1 VPADQVTASMN
12 SGGNTT
18 VNSPTTLG
26 NVKSTLAPTTSVGT
40 PTTVA
45 PITAA
50 AAQTLA
56 DSPAG
61 NNAATVKDVL
71 NAGWNLQTNA
81 TATDFV
87 KPYDTVNFKD
97 GANTKVVS
105 TTDGAT
111 SNIQVNVTG
120 LPVQYT
126 TTAGV
131 PVTKVGNTYYE
142 IGADGNPDTT
152 KPVADPTTLKAQVIN
167 PTAAPNVTGTPTVL
181 GNVNSGLAPYTA
193 AEVGGTTGVPA
204 KAQGLI
210 NLDNAAVPN
219 NNVATVGDL
228 RNMGWVV
235 STTGNG
241 YEEQVKNANQ
251 VDFVG
256 INGTEVTGKTVNG
269 VRTVEINA
277 AKVINSN
284 VVTGSPTIKVTAQDV
299 IDPVTG
305 KPKVDSLGNP
315 IKNFNVSAN
324 TTPLVVSTAPT
335 AANNN
340 TPAGKVE
347 TPDNPSALATAGDIA
362 NAINNSGFN
371 VTSGAIEGGVVSGT
385 STQLVNPS
393 ETVKFQAGKNMVLT
407 QEGNTF
413 TYAVSDTPVFKTVQA
428 TDGVTIGAGKTAVNM
443 TPATTTAPVTGAAP
457 INAVNMN
464 GSTFTGLAPNLP
476 NTYSST
482 TDLAG
487 NPVVPTTAQTA
498 PVVTATQM
506 GNAASL
512 GDVLNAG
519 WNLQNN
525 GTARDFVKPYDTVN
539 FVNGKGT
546 VANVTTSADGKN
558 NDVKVNV
565 DYSNLTVNVGG
576 NKVAIVDNGDG
587 TFTYNLPAAGGNGG
601 SGINVN
607 GGTTNAGTTTPTGT
621 GTTLINGQGTSVSVN
636 PTTGVIKVDSP
647 LAYKNNVN
655 TADTSTPTDT
665 VNLVGAKPVQ
675 MNNLA
680 SGVRTNGAEPAVGVA
695 RAQAIKTA
703 SGDALNNAANIGDI
717 QSAAKA
723 ATAEVK
729 SSDNSVSVDTTYG
742 ANGQPIYDVKVN
754 TAGLINQ
761 INQQLGDVAEDARAG
776 TSAAM
781 AMASLPQA
789 YIPGKSMLTGGISTY
804 RGQGAIAVGLSKL
817 SDNGRWVLKL
827 SGTADTKGNAGAA
840 AGAGFHF

>member
-1 VPADQVTASMN
+1 PVAPADAGKFVTAGDIANAINNSGFNATSGKTTGSVSGTTNELVNPGETLTFQAGDNMVLTQTGNIFNYGVSKNPVFDSVTAGPVKIDAAGINAGGKTISNLAPGVNPTDAATVGQLPEVKAGTGASVAESTGTNGQKVYTVSATGVAAPTTNLTTTPDGKVAEPAAGTETGLTNAQTVTNAINKAGFKVAQNGVAQPDLVNAGDTVDFVNGNLTTAKVTTTPTGAQVSYDVNAQAVTNASQLPVVYTDAAGNKLVKDPVSGNFYPANADGTPNKTLPEVPADQVTASMN

-26 NVKSTLAPTTSVGT
+26 NVKSTLPTTYSSTKDSAGNAVT
-40 PTTVA
+40 PTVEQ
-45 PITAA
+45 PLPNLTAT
-50 AAQTLA
+50 QL
-56 DSPAG
+56 
-61 NNAATVKDVL
+61 NNAATV
-71 NAGWNLQTNA
+71 
-81 TATDFV
+81 
-87 KPYDTVNFKD
+87 
-97 GANTKVVS
+97 
-105 TTDGAT
+105 
-111 SNIQVNVTG
+111 
-120 LPVQYT
+120 
-126 TTAGV
+126 
-131 PVTKVGNTYYE
+131 
-142 IGADGNPDTT
+142 
-152 KPVADPTTLKAQVIN
+152 
-167 PTAAPNVTGTPTVL
+167 
-181 GNVNSGLAPYTA
+181 
-193 AEVGGTTGVPA
+193 
-204 KAQGLI
+204 
-210 NLDNAAVPN
+210 
-219 NNVATVGDL
+219 
-228 RNMGWVV
+228 
-235 STTGNG
+235 
-241 YEEQVKNANQ
+241 
-251 VDFVG
+251 
-256 INGTEVTGKTVNG
+256 
-269 VRTVEINA
+269 
-277 AKVINSN
+277 
-284 VVTGSPTIKVTAQDV
+284 
-299 IDPVTG
+299 
-305 KPKVDSLGNP
+305 
-315 IKNFNVSAN
+315 
-324 TTPLVVSTAPT
+324 
-335 AANNN
+335 
-340 TPAGKVE
+340 
-347 TPDNPSALATAGDIA
+347 
-362 NAINNSGFN
+362 
-371 VTSGAIEGGVVSGT
+371 
-385 STQLVNPS
+385 
-393 ETVKFQAGKNMVLT
+393 
-407 QEGNTF
+407 
-413 TYAVSDTPVFKTVQA
+413 
-428 TDGVTIGAGKTAVNM
+428 
-443 TPATTTAPVTGAAP
+443 
-457 INAVNMN
+457 
-464 GSTFTGLAPNLP
+464 
-476 NTYSST
+476 
-482 TDLAG
+482 
-487 NPVVPTTAQTA
+487 
-498 PVVTATQM
+498 
-506 GNAASL
+506 

-519 WNLQNN
+519 FNLQNN